1 MSVGFVCAAMKL
13 DHDYS
18 VLEGH
23 NRASIGRWIQVAAA
37 AISGGIVF
45 VLLSAV
51 DLAER
56 FGLNVNLPPMV
67 LSLAGAGTV
76 YLGLYWLFNHHL
88 WKHPR
93 ISKLLKV
100 PHLAG
105 TWRCEGVTLEK
116 EPYIHWSGTITIVQ
130 SWDKLRVH
138 LETAQSGSDSIT
150 AALIHDEAVGYRLM
164 YHYANRPRI
173 GEQHMAAHQ
182 GFAELVFSHDC
193 SVATGEYFNGRGRNT
208 WGTITLERIAG

>member
-1 MSVGFVCAAMKL
+1 MSVGLACTAMKL

-18 VLEGH
+18 VLEGY
-23 NRASIGRWIQVAAA
+23 NRASVGRWIQIAAA

-93 ISKLLKV
+93 ISRLLKV

-105 TWRCEGVTLEK
+105 KWKCGGVTLEK
-116 EPYIHWSGTITIVQ
+116 EPHIQWEGIITIIQ
-130 SWDKLRVH
+130 SWDKLRVR
-138 LETAQSGSDSIT
+138 LDTAQSGSDSIT
-150 AALIHDEAVGYRLM
+150 AALVHDEAVGYRLM

-173 GEQHMAAHQ
+173 GETHLSAHH

-193 SVATGEYFNGRGRNT
+193 STATGEYFNGRGRNT
-208 WGTITLERIAG
+208 WGSMTLERMPD